1 MASKWETPQ
10 KRPPQKRPVLPK
22 EPSVFARTA
31 GKMALPVFIVA
42 VLFLAFRVMGG
53 SPKGHGHGQKKPN
66 FIFIMTDDQDLH
78 LNSLDYQPAVQKQF
92 IQKGT
97 WFKKHFCTV
106 AVCCPSRVSLLTGR
120 AAHNTN
126 VTDVNAPYGG
136 YGKFIAEGLND
147 NYLPVWLQGAGYN
160 TYYTGK
166 LMNGQSISTY
176 NKPFAAGWTRSDFL
190 LDPGTYI
197 YNNASMAL
205 DNGPFKF
212 YAGQYSTDL
221 VANRSVEFL
230 GDAITAGKPFF
241 LGITPIGPHAETL
254 LGSSA
259 PVIKA
264 PVPADRHKDLF
275 PDVKVPRTPSFNPD
289 APGSVN
295 YFATL
300 PKLSDD
306 EIKYNDEFYRRRLQ
320 SLQAVDDL
328 VNSVI
333 SKLEAHPDVLAN
345 TYLFYTSD
353 NGYHIGQH
361 RMPPGKTCN
370 KEEDINIPFLARG
383 PGIAAGKV
391 ATFPTSHTD
400 LVPTFFEL
408 AGIPLHENF
417 DGEPIPLTRKSQHAK
432 KLKHEHVNVEFW
444 GEGLAEG
451 TVYANLGSIFD
462 KNTYKTVRVV
472 GKDYDFSYSVWCTN
486 EHELYDIKAD
496 SSQLN
501 NLYGSNSTT
510 SGFSIPELTARLDSL
525 LLTLK
530 SCKGKVCRRPWE
542 ALFPSGNVQ
551 SLRHAMHKKYDH
563 FFLEEQDKVTFSAC
577 LLGYITSAEGALKS
591 IPYEGDG
598 SDRAFKARWE
608 DWV

>member
-1 MASKWETPQ
+1 
-10 KRPPQKRPVLPK
+10 
-22 EPSVFARTA
+22 
-31 GKMALPVFIVA
+31 MALPVFILA
-42 VLFLAFRVMGG
+42 ALFLALHAMGG
-53 SPKGHGHGQKKPN
+53 SPKDHGQGQKKPN
-66 FIFIMTDDQDLH
+66 FIFIMTDDQDL
-78 LNSLDYQPAVQKQF
+78 LLDSLEYQPVVQKQF
-92 IQKGT
+92 VQKGT
-97 WFKKHFCTV
+97 WFKKHFCTI
-106 AVCCPSRVSLLTGR
+106 AICCPSRVSLLTGR

-126 VTDVNAPYGG
+126 VTDVSPPYGG
-136 YGKFIAEGLND
+136 YGKFVAEGLNE
-147 NYLPVWLQGAGYN
+147 NYLPVWLQAAGYN

-166 LMNGQSISTY
+166 LMNGQSIGTY

-190 LDPGTYI
+190 LDPYTYI
-197 YNNASMAL
+197 YNNASMTL

-221 VANRSVEFL
+221 IANRSVEFL

-241 LGITPIGPHAETL
+241 LGISPIGPHSETVIGDTGAEF
-254 LGSSA
+254 
-259 PVIKA
+259 KA

-275 PDVKVPRTPSFNPD
+275 PGVKVPRTPSFNPNF
-289 APGSVN
+289 PGSVN

-300 PKLSDD
+300 PKLTDD
-306 EIKYNDEFYRRRLQ
+306 QVKYNDDFYRRRLQ

-328 VNSVI
+328 ITSVI

-353 NGYHIGQH
+353 NGFHISQH
-361 RMPPGKTCN
+361 RLPPGKTCN

-417 DGEPIPLTRKSQHAK
+417 DGEPIPLTAKSKRAK
-432 KLKHEHVNVEFW
+432 EPKNEHVNVEFW
-444 GEGLAEG
+444 GQGTAEG
-451 TVYANLGSIFD
+451 TVYNNLGSQFFA

-472 GKDYDFSYSVWCTN
+472 SKHYDFSYSVWCTN
-486 EHELYDIKAD
+486 EHELYDIKTD
-496 SSQLN
+496 PSQIN
-501 NLYGSNSTT
+501 NLYGFNSTT
-510 SGFSIPELTARLDSL
+510 SGFRIPELTARLDTL

-542 ALFPSGNVQ
+542 ALFPSGEVQ
-551 SLRHAMHKKYDH
+551 SLRDAMHKKYDS
-563 FFLEEQDKVTFSAC
+563 FFMEKQDKVTFSAC
-577 LLGYITSAEGALKS
+577 RLGYITSAEGALKS
-591 IPYEGDG
+591 IPYGLNDA
-598 SDRAFKARWE
+598 DRAFEARWE